1 MKSDVNQTHKCCV
14 WLIDNIVSSVK
25 NNRRTINKDQ
35 LLEILEGHPETEEY
49 LSYIQYC
56 ILLDCMDRDIITKD
70 ADNRIKF
77 PIKRDKTG
85 AVIRYHYIS

>member
-14 WLIDNIVSSVK
+14 WLIASIVSSVK
-25 NNRRTINKDQ
+25 KNRKTITKDQ
-35 LLEILEGHPETEEY
+35 LLEAIESHPETEEY

-70 ADNRIKF
+70 ADGKLKF
-77 PIKRDKTG
+77 PIKRDSTG
-85 AVIRYHYIS
+85 EVIRYHYIS